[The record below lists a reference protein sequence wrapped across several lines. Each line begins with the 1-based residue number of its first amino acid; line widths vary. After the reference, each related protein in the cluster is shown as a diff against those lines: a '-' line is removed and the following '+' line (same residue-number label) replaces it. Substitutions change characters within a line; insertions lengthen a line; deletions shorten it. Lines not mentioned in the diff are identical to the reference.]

1 MPEQKESSVLFSLKE
16 LMNLEEDRI
25 KQEEDTKRRAEE
37 EAARV
42 RAEAERRA
50 REEEE
55 ARLRAIDDKRRAEE
69 QRTREESARLEAIRH
84 GEVEKA
90 RVEAENHARM
100 EQMRHQQEH
109 ERQLAMVTQDKSK
122 KRLVLIAV
130 SIGVVALGGL
140 IGAAVFISGQ
150 LKKSQDLQAQMQAL
164 QAQNDENNR
173 KMNDLNDKLSHA
185 TSPEERAALEAQLD
199 DAKKK
204 QAELQDQTNSVKS
217 GHTGTYH
224 PAAGTGPAHP
234 NLPKCKCAGQ
244 GDPLCSDI
252 PGTNCAM

>member
-37 EAARV
+37 EAARA
-42 RAEAERRA
+42 RAETERKA

-69 QRTREESARLEAIRH
+69 QRTREEAARLEAIRH

-90 RVEAENHARM
+90 RVEAENQARM
-100 EQMRHQQEH
+100 VQLRGQQEH

-130 SIGVVALGGL
+130 TIGVLALGGL

-173 KMNDLNDKLSHA
+173 KMSDLNDKLSHA
-185 TSPEERAALEAQLD
+185 TTPEERAALEQQLD

-204 QAELQDQTNSVKS
+204 QQELQDQTKTVKA
-217 GHTGTYH
+217 GGTYVPH
-224 PAAGTGPAHP
+224 AGGGVQHT

-244 GDPLCSDI
+244 GDPLCADI
-252 PGTNCAM
+252 PGTNGTQ